1 MSPIRSFAGRVPRVH
16 ASAWIDSSALV
27 IGDVVI
33 GPDSSV
39 WPMTVIRGDIHSI
52 QIGTASNIQ
61 DGSVLHVTH
70 KSRFNP
76 AGYPLV
82 IGDRVTVG
90 HQVVLHGCEIGHDC
104 LIGIGSRV
112 LDGAVL
118 EPGTLLGAGALVP
131 PGKHLEGGY
140 LWVGAPVRKLR
151 PLTEQDREYL
161 AYVAAN
167 YVGLA
172 RSHRDGDTLGEV
184 VERR

>member
-1 MSPIRSFAGRVPRVH
+1 MLIGMLPTYEVAGMWGAILLITLRIAQGLGAGAEQAGATVLISEFAPRKRRGFF
-16 ASAWIDSSALV
+16 ASLPFV
-27 IGDVVI
+27 G
-33 GPDSSV
+33 
-39 WPMTVIRGDIHSI
+39 I
-52 QIGTASNIQ
+52 QI
-61 DGSVLHVTH
+61 
-70 KSRFNP
+70 
-76 AGYPLV
+76 
-82 IGDRVTVG
+82 
-90 HQVVLHGCEIGHDC
+90 
-104 LIGIGSRV
+104 
-112 LDGAVL
+112 
-118 EPGTLLGAGALVP
+118 GTLLGAGALVP